1 VSLGRHGAIQISWR
15 MVSANARQ
23 IKRKNCV
30 VSRQFA
36 DIHAPA
42 EGTAK
47 QAVKE
52 NHGRSRTGLKI
63 FDFLALDFRCLI
75 CSLHSFRCPFDSDNP
90 IPIRGFKLNVT
101 ASIAS
106 DCGTYPRESRIF
118 SLDIHPRAANFYEK
132 TQEYKNPHGNPYF
145 RSFCG
150 APHL

>member
-1 VSLGRHGAIQISWR
+1 MSLGRHGAIQIWWR
-15 MVSANARQ
+15 MVCANARQ

-63 FDFLALDFRCLI
+63 FDFLALDFCCLI
-75 CSLHSFRCPFDSDNP
+75 CSLHSFPLPFRFGQP
-90 IPIRGFKLNVT
+90 
-101 ASIAS
+101 
-106 DCGTYPRESRIF
+106 
-118 SLDIHPRAANFYEK
+118 
-132 TQEYKNPHGNPYF
+132 NPYSRFQIECYRLYCF
-145 RSFCG
+145 RLRDLSKRV
-150 APHL
+150 PHFFIGYSSQDRKFL